1 MKNIKRIYKKKKKN
15 LINLK
20 KKILNYK
27 EIQIKKLLR
36 FKRNYKIIRTK
47 ILSFSMIIKLY
58 NRIKNLYL
66 ISKRN
71 KWIKYLNYLKQN
83 KKNSNRMH

>member
-58 NRIKNLYL
+58 NRI
-66 ISKRN
+66 
-71 KWIKYLNYLKQN
+71 
-83 KKNSNRMH
+83 

>member
-71 KWIKYLNYLKQN
+71 KWIKYLNYLK
-83 KKNSNRMH
+83 